1 MRARRKWGSLSA
13 LVAGD
18 DVDALGRPAQRER
31 PAPQV
36 VLPPGGFG
44 VVDDLVESR
53 LADIEVGVAGQPV
66 GCHLGHSVAAHGG
79 IGSLPGN
86 EHGNGDGPGDAVR
99 AWARAW

>member
-1 MRARRKWGSLSA
+1 VA
-13 LVAGD
+13 LVDVD

-53 LADIEVGVAGQPV
+53 LADIFSE
-66 GCHLGHSVAAHGG
+66 LKMIMKS
-79 IGSLPGN
+79 
-86 EHGNGDGPGDAVR
+86 R
-99 AWARAW
+99 